1 VPLVAAL
8 LQIET
13 GDRYPPL
20 ALSPQYQKQRTLE
33 VLVDHVEGLAAA
45 HPVMVIFEDV
55 HWADAT
61 TLEMLALLIERSQ
74 RLPILVLITFR
85 AGFYP
90 PWSNQGN
97 VLQLSLARLT
107 QHQAQTLVDEV
118 IGNKELPEGLVDEI
132 VAKSDGV
139 PLFVEELTKTTI
151 ESEVLIESGGRYEL
165 ARPLPELKLPATLQ
179 DSLLARLDRL
189 GPAMDVAQL
198 AATIGREFTYDLLQA
213 VSSAS
218 SDQLVT
224 SLDQLMRMELVICWG
239 APPTSSYSFKHALI
253 QEAAHQSI
261 LKSKRRRLHAQIASV
276 LERQFLDTSPEVLAY
291 HLTEAGDVKKAVTN
305 WKAAGEL
312 AIHRSGAMRG
322 IG

>member
-165 ARPLPELKLPATLQ
+165 ARPLPVLKLPATLQ

-189 GPAMDVAQL
+189 GPAKDVAQL

-253 QEAAHQSI
+253 QEAAHQYI